1 MIKHNSA
8 LSILHGVLILALLSL
23 TACSSNPDDPEQQIR
38 EMLTKGEKAVEER
51 SITSVLDHVTDNYK
65 DKYGRNK
72 KEIKR
77 IVAAYI
83 LRNQSIHLLTR
94 IHEIA
99 LNEDQTRAEVILY
112 VGMAGV
118 PVDNAEQL
126 VYTRADL
133 YRFDLSLALESG
145 EWLVTA
151 GTWDQA
157 RLENF

>member
-38 EMLTKGEKAVEER
+38 EMLTKGEEAVEER

-72 KEIKR
+72 KEINR

-83 LRNQSIHLLTR
+83 LRNQSIPLLTR
-94 IHEIA
+94 IHKIA

-133 YRFDLSLALESG
+133 YRFDLLLALESG